1 MIVTN
6 YNIWIYFRILI
17 EIQFTKKKKKN
28 KDYIWQTKMYQT
40 MNKCIS
46 ICKQKIKIH
55 SEYEKIYVIW
65 K

>member
-28 KDYIWQTKMYQT
+28 KDYI
-40 MNKCIS
+40 
-46 ICKQKIKIH
+46 
-55 SEYEKIYVIW
+55 
-65 K
+65 